1 MREAVLAVALAALMV
16 TGVLVWAPWQEPE
29 SHELTEADD
38 QTGAPG
44 DVDPAKPVELSEF
57 ADRFVERPAAIER
70 AGRLVYGPFLIP
82 PGQDMNRLTLELPV
96 HGGFITSVAPQLFDA
111 ETGTVPTNQQM
122 HIHHAHWFEP
132 STDPTEEY
140 YTLNLA
146 WVFGTGEE
154 RTKGTFNDR
163 SAAEPEGP
171 QYGIQVAAGA
181 PQALIYMIHNKEAVA
196 QNVYV
201 ALDVSF
207 VYGTAEDIL
216 ATSSCGTLETGE
228 ACRAGQQFHA
238 VNGKLWGTTF
248 DVPRQPMDVG
258 SDADGLYIHPIDIPA
273 DAPERLATDHLGRFF
288 TAPQAGTLVGGAGH
302 LHPNGREVI
311 VANLGPEGSACEAD
325 LDGDGFP
332 GVTLFRSHKI
342 DQVPGAFPASEEY
355 QMGATKHGFRAP
367 IREGDRITQLA
378 VYANDHYA
386 SYGAMS
392 FAGLYIDRA
401 QAPAAR
407 DGPCTL
413 DNTGPVLL
421 EGDPVGGSP
430 IETTWNRNWDYDAP
444 HCGVDGYPEC
454 EREHTDTRQSVAAA
468 AVHIAGFYYL
478 PGDRTLSGDLGAPV
492 KVTKGQKLTF
502 VNEDAAIGVRHTVTG
517 CAWPCNGKYV
527 ANYPHPDGLFDSGK
541 MGNADPIDNGGVVA
555 DPNSPLGYALAPDMM
570 PVWELDTDDLEKGMY
585 SYFCRIHPWMRG
597 SIEVA

>member
-1 MREAVLAVALAALMV
+1 MREAILAVGLAALMV
-16 TGVLVWAPWQEPE
+16 TGVLVWAPWQEPQ
-29 SHELTEADD
+29 SQELTEA
-38 QTGAPG
+38 QEPTAPG
-44 DVDPAKPVELSEF
+44 DVEPAQPVEVSQF
-57 ADRFVERPAAIER
+57 ADRFIERPAAIER
-70 AGRLVYGPFLIP
+70 AGRLVYGPFSIP

-111 ETGTVPTNQQM
+111 ESGTVPTNQQM

-132 STDPTEEY
+132 STDPNEEY

-163 SAAEPEGP
+163 SAVEPDGP
-171 QYGIQVAAGA
+171 QYGIWVNAGA

-207 VYGTAEDIL
+207 VYGAADAIK
-216 ATSSCGTLETGE
+216 AKDSCGALEAGE
-228 ACRAGQQFHA
+228 TCRAGQDFHA
-238 VNGKLWGTTF
+238 VNGRLWGTTF
-248 DVPRQPMDVG
+248 DVPREPIDQG
-258 SDADGLYIHPIDIPA
+258 GDGIYVHPIDIPA
-273 DAPERLATDHLGRFF
+273 DHPTRRDTDHLGRFF
-288 TAPQAGTLVGGAGH
+288 TASHDGLLVGGAGH

-325 LDGDGFP
+325 LDGDGLP
-332 GVTLFRSHKI
+332 GITLFRSHKI
-342 DQVPGAFPASEEY
+342 EQVPDAFPASEEY

-367 IREGDRITQLA
+367 IREGDRIAQFA
-378 VYANDHYA
+378 IYANDHYA

-392 FAGLYIDRA
+392 FAGLYIDR
-401 QAPAAR
+401 QQPPAPR
-407 DGPCTL
+407 DSPCSL
-413 DNTGPVLL
+413 ENTAPVLL

-430 IETTWNRNWDYDAP
+430 IETTWNRNWDYEAP
-444 HCGVDGYPEC
+444 HCDVPGAPAC
-454 EREHTDTRQSVAAA
+454 ETELTNVADSIPAA
-468 AVHIAGFYYL
+468 AVHIANFLYT
-478 PGDRTLSGDLGAPV
+478 PGDRALAGDLGAPV
-492 KVTKGQKLTF
+492 QVAKGNKLLF
-502 VNEDAAIGVRHTVTG
+502 INEDAALGIRHTITG

-541 MGNADPIDNGGVVA
+541 LGNIDPIDNGGVIA
-555 DPNSPLGYALAPDMM
+555 DPNSPIGYGIAPDMM
-570 PVWELDTDDLEKGMY
+570 PAWELDTTELDEGLY

-597 SIEVA
+597 AIEVV